1 MPPGHVFDFRMLYT
15 LPHVEAIE
23 SSIPDAGAGLG
34 TKKAFSEGE
43 VVVHMEHQTAVD
55 EEVQSCVEMR
65 ESCLP
70 YVHAM
75 CLPCPS
81 HVSAAPSCAFRN
93 DHALESS

>member
-43 VVVHMEHQTAVD
+43 VVVHIITWSTRQQSVESSTPLLGLAGRRTAPHQRPTGAPA
-55 EEVQSCVEMR
+55 R
-65 ESCLP
+65 TGR
-70 YVHAM
+70 AM
-75 CLPCPS
+75 
-81 HVSAAPSCAFRN
+81 
-93 DHALESS
+93 HALMPQLASR

>member
-43 VVVHMEHQTAVD
+43 VVVHMEHQTAV
-55 EEVQSCVEMR
+55 SR
-65 ESCLP
+65 EL
-70 YVHAM
+70 H
-75 CLPCPS
+75 PS
-81 HVSAAPSCAFRN
+81 AGACRS
-93 DHALESS
+93 